1 MVGVMHEWVQR
12 PEAYDLAQAA
22 PAMIDCMLA
31 GLVARPPLRAPRE
44 AVRARPAMRGTGGRR
59 DEAGRPP
66 HQRRG

>member
-31 GLVARPPLRAPRE
+31 GLVEKPPRLGRVKPPRPGIALR
-44 AVRARPAMRGTGGRR
+44 RARPQRVPR
-59 DEAGRPP
+59 D
-66 HQRRG
+66 